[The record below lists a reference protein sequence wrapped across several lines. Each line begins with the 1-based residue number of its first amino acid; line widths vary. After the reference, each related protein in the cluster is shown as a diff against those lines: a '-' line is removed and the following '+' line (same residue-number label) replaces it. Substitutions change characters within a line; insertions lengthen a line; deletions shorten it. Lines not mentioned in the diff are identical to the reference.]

1 MPLVCAVYEHT
12 YCKDKGRGR
21 ADLKKRK
28 SIYYNLPDEAL
39 MDMSFETLD
48 VCKTVNQILP
58 MTHKKTR
65 TNIETNNL

>member
-1 MPLVCAVYEHT
+1 MNIHTVKTKAEAVQI
-12 YCKDKGRGR
+12 K
-21 ADLKKRK
+21 KKRK